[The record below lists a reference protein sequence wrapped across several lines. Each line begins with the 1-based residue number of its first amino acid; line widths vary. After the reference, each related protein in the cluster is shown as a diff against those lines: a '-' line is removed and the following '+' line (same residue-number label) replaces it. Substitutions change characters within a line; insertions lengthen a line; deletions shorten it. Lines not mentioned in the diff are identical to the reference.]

1 MEQRKR
7 SGVVL
12 GITSFLA
19 LGLGFLL
26 FFEVIRPFHDGNIDM
41 PLAIGCAV
49 AGALLALVGVVR
61 RRGAVWLNVVA
72 LLLNVLALIAAG
84 LIVMSLSHMPLI

>member
-12 GITSFLA
+12 GVTSLLA

-72 LLLNVLALIAAG
+72 LLLNILALIAVG
-84 LIVMSLSHMPLI
+84 LIVMSLSHMPLM